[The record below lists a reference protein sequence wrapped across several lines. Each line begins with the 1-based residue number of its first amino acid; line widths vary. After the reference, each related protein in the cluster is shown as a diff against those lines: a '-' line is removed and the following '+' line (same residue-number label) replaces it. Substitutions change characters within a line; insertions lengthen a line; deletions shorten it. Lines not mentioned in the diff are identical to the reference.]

1 MISSN
6 SFDRSEHNV
15 AMVKL
20 KTKLRFSHDS
30 AYLPVCLPT
39 PCYRGEECRTRDG
52 KLKTDWVGSSR
63 TITTNDHFTAILSL
77 EIISNAECDELRT
90 AYINQ
95 GGNSHLLRTIKR
107 LVWRFISPIKS
118 RSEL

>member
-52 KLKTDWVGSSR
+52 KLKSDWVGSSR
-63 TITTNDHFTAILSL
+63 TMMTNDHFKAIYSL
-77 EIISNAECDELRT
+77 TIISNAECDELRST
-90 AYINQ
+90 YINE
-95 GGNSHLLRTIKR
+95 GGNTHLLRTIKR
-107 LVWRFISPIKS
+107 LVWRFISPIIN
-118 RSEL
+118 LLI